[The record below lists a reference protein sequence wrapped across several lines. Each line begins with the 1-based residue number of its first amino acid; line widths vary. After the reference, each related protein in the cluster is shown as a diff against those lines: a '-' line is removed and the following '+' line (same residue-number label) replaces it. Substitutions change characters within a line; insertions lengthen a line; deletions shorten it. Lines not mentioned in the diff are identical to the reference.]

1 MVNDEY
7 EPRLLQC
14 KGARTVRV
22 TTVPL
27 TNASLNNGD
36 VFILDLGLSIY
47 VFNAPGANRM
57 ERRKG
62 TEVANQINSDER
74 SGRAKVCYTL
84 CTMPQPTC
92 TKLMCIVLYYNRC
105 TTWMITRLMQ
115 ASGSH

>member
-27 TNASLNNGD
+27 SNASLNNGD

-74 SGRAKVCYTL
+74 SGRAKVHILYTTPASTDTILQYAISYYTL
-84 CTMPQPTC
+84 C
-92 TKLMCIVLYYNRC
+92 LL
-105 TTWMITRLMQ
+105 
-115 ASGSH
+115 S